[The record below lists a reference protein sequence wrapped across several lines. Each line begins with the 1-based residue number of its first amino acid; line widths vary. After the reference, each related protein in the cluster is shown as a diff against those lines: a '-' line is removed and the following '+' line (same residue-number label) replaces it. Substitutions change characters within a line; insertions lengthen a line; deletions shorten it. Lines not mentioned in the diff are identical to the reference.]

1 MSNYLG
7 IDFGTTNSLSAVIKD
22 GKLELIPL
30 EHNGFLM
37 PTALFIEY
45 PEDSENID
53 TESSSFFNLLETQN
67 SNKYF
72 GIQAIDKYKKEPL
85 SGYFIRSIKSFLAAN
100 IAPIHQELFVR
111 VIKLI
116 LAEIKQIS
124 ERHHGVNYQGV
135 VLGHPV
141 NYMGSNSNSA
151 NQQAL
156 RIMKRAA
163 NLAGF
168 DDVRFVIEPLAAS
181 LVTREMY
188 ASKSPAIIIDIGG
201 GTSDVVLVARD
212 EDNIERLKIIGTSG
226 ERIGG
231 TDFDEKIAI
240 NKIGPFIGY
249 GAQLN
254 NGRLIPNHVILD
266 ALSTRDIHKQ
276 KKFRE
281 SRNDIINFLNNA
293 VDQVLAV
300 RLNQIFR
307 KQQQHQLIGIAESCK
322 EDLSQHD
329 KTSKN
334 INLSLYPF
342 EIEISKD
349 QLIEICDI
357 ELKQIKKIIHSTIIN
372 LNKSSPI
379 RVFLT
384 GGMSKSP
391 SIINLI
397 QEIFPGQTINQL
409 PPFESIVAGLAV
421 VARELNFSED
431 TYSES
436 FDVRGV
442 PVTRQ

>member
-7 IDFGTTNSLSAVIKD
+7 IDFGTTNSLSGVIKD
-22 GKLELIPL
+22 GKLDLIPL
-30 EHNGFLM
+30 EHNGYLM

-45 PEDSENID
+45 PEDAENVD
-53 TESSSFFNLLETQN
+53 TESSSFFNLLDTPK

-72 GIQAIDKYKKEPL
+72 GIQAINKYKKEPL

-116 LAEIKQIS
+116 LKEIKQIS

-168 DDVRFVIEPLAAS
+168 EDVRFVVEPLAAS

-188 ASKSPAIIIDIGG
+188 ASKSPAILIDIGG
-201 GTSDVVLVARD
+201 GTSDVVLVSRD
-212 EDNIERLKIIGTSG
+212 EENIERLKIIGTSG
-226 ERIGG
+226 ERVGG

-254 NGRLIPNHVILD
+254 NGRLIPNHVVLD

-281 SRNDIINFLNNA
+281 SHNEIINFLKNA
-293 VDQVLAV
+293 ADQIVAV

-322 EDLSQHD
+322 EDLSRQME
-329 KTSKN
+329 TSKT
-334 INLSLYPF
+334 INLPLYPF
-342 EIEISKD
+342 EIKISKD
-349 QLIEICDI
+349 QLTEICDV
-357 ELKQIKKIIHSTIIN
+357 ELKQIKKIINDAMNN
-372 LNKSSPI
+372 LDKSSAT

-431 TYSES
+431 AYAEA